1 MSTTSWETTSPPAPP
16 PAEPA
21 VSPPAASLAA
31 SRRGGASAAGGA
43 GAARPRR
50 ALRVVLLGDDPL
62 ARGGL
67 AYLLAGEPGI
77 EVVAQADAVGAA
89 AALGRGDPQA
99 AVWDL
104 GADPFA
110 WLERLGRL
118 GEAGPPAVA
127 LLLDDAPAAEAL
139 AAGAR
144 GLLFRD
150 VEADRLAAAL
160 RALASGLLVFD
171 DALLPPLPPP
181 RAAREAPPEP
191 LTPRELEVVQLLA
204 QGLSNRRIA
213 ERLGISE
220 HTAKFHVNA
229 IVGKLGAQ
237 TRTDAAIRAARLGL
251 VLL

>member
-1 MSTTSWETTSPPAPP
+1 M
-16 PAEPA
+16 
-21 VSPPAASLAA
+21 
-31 SRRGGASAAGGA
+31 
-43 GAARPRR
+43 
-50 ALRVVLLGDDPL
+50 LLVGEDPL

-67 AYLLAGEPGI
+67 AYLLAGEAAL
-77 EVVAQADAVGAA
+77 EVVAQTDPSGAA
-89 AALGRGDPQA
+89 AAVERDDPQV

-104 GADPFA
+104 GADA
-110 WLERLGRL
+110 LGCLERLGDL
-118 GEAGPPAVA
+118 GEAGPPALA
-127 LLLDDAPAAEAL
+127 LLQDEEAAADAL

-150 VEADRLAAAL
+150 VESGRLALAL
-160 RALASGLLVFD
+160 RALARGLLVFD
-171 DALLPPLPPP
+171 EALLPRLSQP
-181 RAAREAPPEP
+181 RPAPQAQPEP
-191 LTPRELEVVQLLA
+191 LTPRELEVLQLLA

-229 IVGKLGAQ
+229 IVTKLGAQ

>member
-1 MSTTSWETTSPPAPP
+1 
-16 PAEPA
+16 
-21 VSPPAASLAA
+21 
-31 SRRGGASAAGGA
+31 
-43 GAARPRR
+43 
-50 ALRVVLLGDDPL
+50 VLLVGDDPL

-67 AYLLAGEPGI
+67 AYLLASEPGI
-77 EVVAQADAVGAA
+77 VVVAQAEPETAA
-89 AALGRGDPQA
+89 AAVERDDPEA

-104 GADPFA
+104 GPDPPG
-110 WLERLGRL
+110 WLDRLGDL
-118 GEAGPPAVA
+118 GESGPPAVA
-127 LLLDDAPAAEAL
+127 LLLDEGAAAEAL

-150 VEADRLAAAL
+150 VEAGRLAAAL
-160 RALASGLLVFD
+160 RALAGGLLVFD
-171 DALLPPLPPP
+171 DALLPPLVRP
-181 RAAREAPPEP
+181 RPAREPVPEP
-191 LTPRELEVVQLLA
+191 LTPREMEVLQLLA

>member
-1 MSTTSWETTSPPAPP
+1 MSTTSWGTASAPAPP
-16 PAEPA
+16 PAERSPPPA
-21 VSPPAASLAA
+21 V
-31 SRRGGASAAGGA
+31 
-43 GAARPRR
+43 
-50 ALRVVLLGDDPL
+50 RVLLLGDDPL

-67 AYLLAGEPGI
+67 AFLLAGEPGI
-77 EVVAQADAVGAA
+77 AVVAQADASGAA
-89 AALGRGDPQA
+89 AAAERDEPQA

-104 GADPFA
+104 GADA
-110 WLERLGRL
+110 LGWLERLGAF
-118 GEAGPPAVA
+118 GEDGPPAVA
-127 LLLDDAPAAEAL
+127 LLLDEEPAAAVL

-150 VEADRLAAAL
+150 ADAGRLAAAL
-160 RALASGLLVFD
+160 RALARGLLVFD
-171 DALLPPLPPP
+171 DALLPPLLRP
-181 RAAREAPPEP
+181 APAPQAQPDP
-191 LTPRELEVVQLLA
+191 LTPREHEVLQLLA

-220 HTAKFHVNA
+220 HTAKFHVNS

>member
-1 MSTTSWETTSPPAPP
+1 MSTTSWATRSTPAPASP
-16 PAEPA
+16 EPA
-21 VSPPAASLAA
+21 AAADPSTLAA
-31 SRRGGASAAGGA
+31 DRGAGGA
-43 GAARPRR
+43 LR
-50 ALRVVLLGDDPL
+50 AVRVLLVGDDPL

-67 AYLLAGEPGI
+67 AYLLAGEPGL
-77 EVVAQADAVGAA
+77 EVVAQADAMAA
-89 AALGRGDPQA
+89 AAAVERDDPDV

-104 GADPFA
+104 GAEPLG
-110 WLERLGRL
+110 WLERIGDL
-118 GEAGPPAVA
+118 GEAGPPALA
-127 LLLDDAPAAEAL
+127 LLLDEGPAAEAL

-150 VEADRLAAAL
+150 VEAGRLAAAL
-160 RALASGLLVFD
+160 RAMARGLMVFD
-171 DALLPPLPPP
+171 DALLPPLLRP
-181 RAAREAPPEP
+181 RPVPQTPPEP
-191 LTPRELEVVQLLA
+191 LTPRELEVLQLLA

-220 HTAKFHVNA
+220 HTAKFHVNS

>member
-1 MSTTSWETTSPPAPP
+1 
-16 PAEPA
+16 
-21 VSPPAASLAA
+21 
-31 SRRGGASAAGGA
+31 
-43 GAARPRR
+43 
-50 ALRVVLLGDDPL
+50 VLLVGDDPL

-67 AYLLAGEPGI
+67 AYLLASEPGI
-77 EVVAQADAVGAA
+77 VVVAQAEPQTAA
-89 AALGRGDPQA
+89 AAVERDDPEA

-104 GADPFA
+104 GPDPPG
-110 WLERLGRL
+110 WLERLGDL
-118 GEAGPPAVA
+118 GESGPPAIA
-127 LLLDDAPAAEAL
+127 LLLDEGAAAEAL

-150 VEADRLAAAL
+150 VEAGRLAAAL
-160 RALASGLLVFD
+160 RALAGGLLVFD
-171 DALLPPLPPP
+171 DALLPPLVRP
-181 RAAREAPPEP
+181 RPAREPAPAP
-191 LTPRELEVVQLLA
+191 LTPRETEVLQLLA

-220 HTAKFHVNA
+220 HTAKFHVNS

>member
-1 MSTTSWETTSPPAPP
+1 
-16 PAEPA
+16 
-21 VSPPAASLAA
+21 
-31 SRRGGASAAGGA
+31 
-43 GAARPRR
+43 
-50 ALRVVLLGDDPL
+50 VLLVGDDPL

-77 EVVAQADAVGAA
+77 EVVAQVDAVAA
-89 AALGRGDPQA
+89 AAAVERDDPDV

-104 GADPFA
+104 GADPA
-110 WLERLGRL
+110 GALERLGDL
-118 GEAGPPAVA
+118 GDGGPPAVA
-127 LLLDDAPAAEAL
+127 LLPDEEPAVEAL

-150 VEADRLAAAL
+150 VEAGRLAAAV

-171 DALLPPLPPP
+171 DALLPPQPRPLP
-181 RAAREAPPEP
+181 APQPQSEP
-191 LTPRELEVVQLLA
+191 LTPRELEVLQLVA

-237 TRTDAAIRAARLGL
+237 TRTDAAIRAARMGL

>member
-1 MSTTSWETTSPPAPP
+1 MSDPL
-16 PAEPA
+16 
-21 VSPPAASLAA
+21 PPAAP
-31 SRRGGASAAGGA
+31 GAAGGGR
-43 GAARPRR
+43 GAARAVR
-50 ALRVVLLGDDPL
+50 VLLIGDDPL

-67 AYLLAGEPGI
+67 AYLLAGEPGL
-77 EVVAQADAVGAA
+77 EVVAQADALDAA
-89 AALGRGDPQA
+89 AAVERGDPDV

-104 GADPFA
+104 GPDPLG
-110 WLERLGRL
+110 WLDRLGDL
-118 GEAGPPAVA
+118 GEDGPPALA
-127 LLLDDAPAAEAL
+127 LLLDEEPAAEAL

-150 VEADRLAAAL
+150 AGAGRLAAAL
-160 RALASGLLVFD
+160 RALARGLAVFD
-171 DALLPPLPPP
+171 DALLPRLLRP
-181 RAAREAPPEP
+181 RPVPQAPPEP

-220 HTAKFHVNA
+220 HTAKFHVNS

>member
-1 MSTTSWETTSPPAPP
+1 MPTTPRGTASPPAPP
-16 PAEPA
+16 PPKLA
-21 VSPPAASLAA
+21 PPL
-31 SRRGGASAAGGA
+31 
-43 GAARPRR
+43 
-50 ALRVVLLGDDPL
+50 LRVLLLGDDPL

-67 AYLLAGEPGI
+67 AYLLAGEPGF
-77 EVVAQADAVGAA
+77 EVVAQADAAGAA
-89 AALGRGDPQA
+89 AAVEREDPQV

-104 GADPFA
+104 GVDPPA
-110 WLERLGRL
+110 WLERLGDL
-118 GEAGPPAVA
+118 GETGPPAVA
-127 LLLDDAPAAEAL
+127 LLLDEEAAAAAL

-150 VEADRLAAAL
+150 VEAGRLAAAL
-160 RALASGLLVFD
+160 RALAGGLLIFD
-171 DALLPPLPPP
+171 DALLPPLLRPPP
-181 RAAREAPPEP
+181 APQTQPEP

>member
-1 MSTTSWETTSPPAPP
+1 MSTTSWGTTSTPAPP
-16 PAEPA
+16 PPER
-21 VSPPAASLAA
+21 SPPAV
-31 SRRGGASAAGGA
+31 R
-43 GAARPRR
+43 
-50 ALRVVLLGDDPL
+50 VLLVGDDPL

-67 AYLLAGEPGI
+67 AFLLSGEPGLA
-77 EVVAQADAVGAA
+77 VVAQADALGAA
-89 AALGRGDPQA
+89 AAVERDDPHV

-104 GADPFA
+104 GADPLG
-110 WLERLGRL
+110 WLERLGDL
-118 GEAGPPAVA
+118 GETGPPAIA
-127 LLLDDAPAAEAL
+127 LLLDEEPAAAAL

-150 VEADRLAAAL
+150 VEGGRLAAAL
-160 RALASGLLVFD
+160 RALGSDLLVFD
-171 DALLPPLPPP
+171 DALRPPLLRP
-181 RAAREAPPEP
+181 RAAPQTQPEP
-191 LTPRELEVVQLLA
+191 LTPRELEVLQLLA

-229 IVGKLGAQ
+229 IVTKLGAQ

>member
-1 MSTTSWETTSPPAPP
+1 
-16 PAEPA
+16 
-21 VSPPAASLAA
+21 
-31 SRRGGASAAGGA
+31 
-43 GAARPRR
+43 
-50 ALRVVLLGDDPL
+50 VLLVGDDPL

-77 EVVAQADAVGAA
+77 EVVAQTDTAA
-89 AALGRGDPQA
+89 AAAAVERDDPDV

-104 GADPFA
+104 GADPPGS
-110 WLERLGRL
+110 LERLGDL
-118 GEAGPPAVA
+118 GDGGPPAVA
-127 LLLDDAPAAEAL
+127 LLPDEEPVVEAL

-150 VEADRLAAAL
+150 VAAGRLAAAV
-160 RALASGLLVFD
+160 RALAGGLLVFD
-171 DALLPPLPPP
+171 DALLPPLPRPLP
-181 RAAREAPPEP
+181 APQAQSEP
-191 LTPRELEVVQLLA
+191 LTPRELEVLQLVA

-237 TRTDAAIRAARLGL
+237 TRTDAAIRAARMGL